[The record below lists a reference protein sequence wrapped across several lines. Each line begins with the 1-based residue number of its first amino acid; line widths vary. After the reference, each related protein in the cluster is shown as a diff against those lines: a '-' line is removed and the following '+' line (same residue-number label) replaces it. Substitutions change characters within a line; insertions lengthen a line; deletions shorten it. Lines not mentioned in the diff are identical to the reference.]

1 MEDFV
6 KRMIAEKEELK
17 ERVDLLNKFM
27 DTDIYKKLSDYE
39 RELLNNQL
47 AAMEEYLRILSC
59 RIGLYIKSEY
69 IK

>member
-17 ERVDLLNKFM
+17 ERVDILNKFM
-27 DTDIYKKLSDYE
+27 NTDMHNKLSDYE
-39 RELLNNQL
+39 SELLNSQL
-47 AAMEEYLRILSC
+47 SAMEEYLRLLSC

>member
-17 ERVDLLNKFM
+17 ERIDGINNFIESDKYDDLTDDESDLLYEQLECMIK
-27 DTDIYKKLSDYE
+27 YLKVLSG
-39 RELLNNQL
+39 
-47 AAMEEYLRILSC
+47 
-59 RIGLYIKSEY
+59 RIGLYITKED

>member
-1 MEDFV
+1 MPDFI

-17 ERVDLLNKFM
+17 ERVDILNEFM
-27 DTDIYKKLSDYE
+27 DTEMYEKMSDYE
-39 RELLNNQL
+39 SELLHSQL
-47 AAMEEYLRILSC
+47 SAMEEYLRLLSC